1 MLKLANKH
9 TSEIIMVMKNLR
21 FLKPSVCL
29 KDIITRFL
37 DTGIKSACYVTQ
49 SVS

>member
-9 TSEIIMVMKNLR
+9 TSEIKMVMKHLG

-37 DTGIKSACYVTQ
+37 DTGIKNACFVTQ
-49 SVS
+49 NVS